1 MYLTAGGCYLIN
13 GEPGHGHYW
22 QFLGEEQYVSLPRP
36 KSSYPLQR
44 EVPSQA
50 MSEDIVEVIDVDE
63 DIVELRLG
71 DCRPRWIVALMSRGG
86 Q

>member
-1 MYLTAGGCYLIN
+1 MELQYWELKDLLYLTAGGCYLII
-13 GEPGHGHYW
+13 GKPGHGHYW

-50 MSEDIVEVIDVDE
+50 MSEDIVEVID
-63 DIVELRLG
+63 G
-71 DCRPRWIVALMSRGG
+71 RGYRG
-86 Q
+86 AEARGLPP